1 MKAELYSPSMRNR
14 FYIFRRRIA
23 IEKIFMQKNEKNTE
37 SMDKIDPLKMYNY
50 EK

>member
-1 MKAELYSPSMRNR
+1 MKAELQSPGMRDR

-23 IEKIFMQKNEKNTE
+23 IEKIFMSKNEKNRE
-37 SMDKIDPLKMYNY
+37 SIDKIDPMKIYQY